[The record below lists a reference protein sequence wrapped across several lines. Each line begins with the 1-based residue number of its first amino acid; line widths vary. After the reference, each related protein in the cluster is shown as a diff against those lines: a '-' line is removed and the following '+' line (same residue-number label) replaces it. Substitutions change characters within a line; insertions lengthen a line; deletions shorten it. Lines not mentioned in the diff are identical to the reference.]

1 MMNDKK
7 EAAKELFDAGFDQK
21 SIARVLDV
29 SEKSISSWAT
39 KYNWKE
45 KRAKKNMSREVAED
59 DVWELIN
66 YQTRALKMRKDQYE
80 EKFKKKETE
89 SLTLLDKGDID
100 ALQKLFTT
108 IKSKQL
114 EWATVVNIMK
124 EFIDYV
130 QVADLELAKNLI
142 PKADD
147 YLNIKRAEL

>member
-1 MMNDKK
+1 MFNQ
-7 EAAKELFDAGFDQK
+7 GWQQK
-21 SIARVLDV
+21 DIARALDV

-39 KYNWKE
+39 KGNWEE

-66 YQTRALKMRKDQYE
+66 YQTRALKMRKEVFIKKFE
-80 EKFKKKETE
+80 ESKEE
-89 SLTLLDKGDID
+89 DKQLPLLDKGDID

-114 EWATVVNIMK
+114 EWATVVNILK
-124 EFIDYV
+124 EFIDDV
-130 QVADLELAKNLI
+130 QMKDLELAKLLI

-147 YLNIKRAEL
+147 YLNRKRGEL